1 MHLVHFEPAQGRAEV
16 WRISFLCFFSLAQKC
31 FPSICNGSA
40 THGASPCTQ
49 GQHHSQEW
57 SCSFLLS
64 LQAQY
69 QRGLTL
75 CQEAAEVRDTTFP
88 EADAFQM
95 AAALFQ
101 TKLMSFSKQLERR
114 QAERELL
121 QELVRF
127 SNKVGEGDL
136 PLQDMVLLVAM
147 KPAILTCF
155 VGGRA
160 EAGLL
165 AVLGLGTAW
174 GRPGTA
180 VPAEILP
187 KALGGVRP
195 GEAAGDEGSGAQD
208 AEQPRV
214 GSLDR
219 GTAQVPG
226 DPADPGGDAGR
237 TEGGLGSTS

>member
-1 MHLVHFEPAQGRAEV
+1 MA
-16 WRISFLCFFSLAQKC
+16 
-31 FPSICNGSA
+31 
-40 THGASPCTQ
+40 
-49 GQHHSQEW
+49 HHPHMYSRSVW
-57 SCSFLLS
+57 SCSFLFS
-64 LQAQY
+64 LQARY

-75 CQEAAEVRDTTFP
+75 CQEAAEVQNTTFP
-88 EADAFQM
+88 EAGAFQA

-121 QELVRF
+121 QELVLF

-136 PLQDMVLLVAM
+136 QLRAVGLLVAT
-147 KPAILTCF
+147 KTAPLTSF
-155 VGGRA
+155 AGGRA

-165 AVLGLGTAW
+165 AAW
-174 GRPGTA
+174 GGPGTA

-208 AEQPRV
+208 AEQPRA

-219 GTAQVPG
+219 GMAQVPG
-226 DPADPGGDAGR
+226 DPADPGGDAG
-237 TEGGLGSTS
+237 GAAGDLGSTN

>member
-1 MHLVHFEPAQGRAEV
+1 MAM
-16 WRISFLCFFSLAQKC
+16 SS
-31 FPSICNGSA
+31 SA
-40 THGASPCTQ
+40 CSASRCAHIP
-49 GQHHSQEW
+49 GQHHSQVW

-64 LQAQY
+64 LQARY
-69 QRGLTL
+69 QHGLTL
-75 CQEAAEVRDTTFP
+75 CQEAAEVRAMTFP
-88 EADAFQM
+88 EADAFQVS
-95 AAALFQ
+95 AALFQ

-127 SNKVGEGDL
+127 SNKVGEGNL

-147 KPAILTCF
+147 KTATLLSF

-160 EAGLL
+160 AAGLP
-165 AVLGLGTAW
+165 AVLG
-174 GRPGTA
+174 PGAARGGPGSA
-180 VPAEILP
+180 VSAEILP
-187 KALGGVRP
+187 KALSGVRP
-195 GEAAGDEGSGAQD
+195 GEAEGDEGSGAQD

-226 DPADPGGDAGR
+226 DPAGPGGDAGR
-237 TEGGLGSTS
+237 TAGGLGSTS

>member
-1 MHLVHFEPAQGRAEV
+1 M
-16 WRISFLCFFSLAQKC
+16 S
-31 FPSICNGSA
+31 
-40 THGASPCTQ
+40 
-49 GQHHSQEW
+49 

-69 QRGLTL
+69 QHGLTL

-88 EADAFQM
+88 EADAFQA

-136 PLQDMVLLVAM
+136 PLQDMVLLVAT
-147 KPAILTCF
+147 KPATLTSV
-155 VGGRA
+155 VGGGA
-160 EAGLL
+160 EAGLP
-165 AVLGLGTAW
+165 AVLGAGAAR
-174 GRPGTA
+174 GGSGTA

-195 GEAAGDEGSGAQD
+195 GEAEGDEGSGAQD
-208 AEQPRV
+208 AEQPRA

-226 DPADPGGDAGR
+226 DPADPGGDADG
-237 TEGGLGSTS
+237 TAGGLGSTS